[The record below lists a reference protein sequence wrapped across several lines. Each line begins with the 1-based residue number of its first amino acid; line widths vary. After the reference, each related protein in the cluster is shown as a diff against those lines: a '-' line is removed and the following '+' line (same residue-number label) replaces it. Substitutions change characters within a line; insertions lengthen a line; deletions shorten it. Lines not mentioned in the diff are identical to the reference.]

1 MRHFVATLA
10 LATVA
15 FPAAAQVPV
24 PMQTIVPEGTILDVT
39 ATGKVEVA
47 PDVAT
52 VRAGVVTQAPTAA
65 AALTENSRRMA
76 TVVKALRNAGVAE
89 RDLQTAS
96 VALQPQ
102 YRYAENQPPVVTGYQ
117 ASNTVSVRFRDIA
130 KSGGVLD
137 ALVAAG
143 ANQIDGP
150 NMSLAAPDSALD
162 ATRTDAVKRARA
174 RAELYARA
182 AGLRVDR
189 IVAIN
194 EAGENDGSTPRPPVF
209 ARVQAM
215 AADSGRTEM
224 LAGETEVSATIN
236 VRFLL
241 K

>member
-1 MRHFVATLA
+1 MRHVVAALA
-10 LATVA
+10 LATIVS
-15 FPAAAQVPV
+15 PAAAQVPL
-24 PMQTIVPEGTILDVT
+24 PMQTVVPEGTILDVS

-65 AALTENSRRMA
+65 AALAENSRRMA
-76 TVVKALRNAGVAE
+76 AVVRAIRGAGVAE
-89 RDLQTAS
+89 RDVQTAS
-96 VALQPQ
+96 VTLQPQ

-117 ASNTVSVRFRDIA
+117 ASNTVAVRFRDIA
-130 KSGGVLD
+130 RSGGVLD

-150 NMSLAAPDSALD
+150 SMSLAAPDAALD
-162 ATRTDAVKRARA
+162 AARQDAVRRARA

-189 IVAIN
+189 VVAID

-215 AADSGRTEM
+215 AADSSRTEM

>member
-24 PMQTIVPEGTILDVT
+24 PMQTVVPEGTILDVT

-65 AALTENSRRMA
+65 AALTENARRMA
-76 TVVKALRNAGVAE
+76 TVVKALRSAGVGE

-162 ATRTDAVKRARA
+162 AARTDGVKRARA

>member
-1 MRHFVATLA
+1 MRHVVAVLA
-10 LATVA
+10 LATIVS
-15 FPAAAQVPV
+15 PAAAQVPL
-24 PMQTIVPEGTILDVT
+24 PMQTVVPEGTILDVS

-52 VRAGVVTQAPTAA
+52 VRAGVVTQAPKAA
-65 AALTENSRRMA
+65 AALAENSRRMA
-76 TVVKALRNAGVAE
+76 AVVRAIRGAGVAE
-89 RDLQTAS
+89 RDVQTAS
-96 VALQPQ
+96 VTLQPQ

-117 ASNTVSVRFRDIA
+117 ASNTVAVRFRDIA

-150 NMSLAAPDSALD
+150 SMSLAATDAALD
-162 ATRTDAVKRARA
+162 AARQDAVRRARA

-182 AGLRVDR
+182 AGLRVDHV
-189 IVAIN
+189 VAID

-215 AADSGRTEM
+215 AADSSRTEM